1 MFGDAVFEEFDD
13 AVETSINLLASVIL
27 FFGVSSHPDTT
38 GDVIPSFDGNFDVG
52 VYLKLDSPAFFA
64 LGDEDVCPD
73 RDISFLCL
81 SGSDKKSDCSH
92 KYSSF

>member
-1 MFGDAVFEEFDD
+1 MLSRRALIFLPLSFSSLVYPPTLTRPVIFNG
-13 AVETSINLLASVIL
+13 NL
-27 FFGVSSHPDTT
+27 
-38 GDVIPSFDGNFDVG
+38 DVG

-64 LGDEDVCPD
+64 LGDKDVCPD
-73 RDISFLCL
+73 RDIPFLCL